1 MEKKKKQA
9 MAELPRL
16 ELDTDGI
23 ATKAGTA
30 GCYCFESG
38 IPRTAICANGEN
50 VLIVTGSRGYLAVSH
65 ESLPLLIEELAGLRD
80 DLGRIRRAMA

>member
-1 MEKKKKQA
+1 MEKKKKRA
-9 MAELPRL
+9 MTALPELV
-16 ELDTDGI
+16 LDTDGI
-23 ATKAGTA
+23 AMKATTA